1 MGGRMGRGVF
11 VYALLVVGCGP
22 VASDKNLDG
31 PSSIDAPSP
40 DTPPAKRCTPTAPFQ
55 PRVPL
60 TSLNTANSDEGGWL
74 SPDELT
80 FYFDSTRSGTLGGYD
95 IFMARRV
102 SKDADFGN
110 VTPVMG
116 VNDAGHQRDPIVT
129 ADGLTMFALIGT
141 DPNYEVAI
149 ATRTSTSSSFG
160 AFTAISEINSTAND
174 TPTSILSDGSVLY
187 FHSNRSGKVK
197 IYRVTHNGGTWGTPL
212 AVSGVNL
219 NGNDND
225 AEGVI
230 SADELT
236 LFFSSDRAGGVGAYD
251 IWMATR
257 TSTADGFGDPLNV
270 QVLNT
275 VGGDSPQWISAD
287 GCVIYGSGGPG
298 STYDLFIATR
308 GM

>member
-1 MGGRMGRGVF
+1 MVDRRMMGRG
-11 VYALLVVGCGP
+11 ALVCVLLAAGCGDVSGNSNP
-22 VASDKNLDG
+22 DAAK
-31 PSSIDAPSP
+31 PIDAPA
-40 DTPPAKRCTPTAPFQ
+40 PAKRCTPDAPFQ

-60 TSLNTANSDEGGWL
+60 GSLNTADSDEGGWL

-80 FYFDSTRSGTLGGYD
+80 IYFDSTRSGTLGLYD
-95 IFMARRV
+95 IFMATRV

-116 VNDAGHQRDPIVT
+116 VNDAGHQRNPSIT

-141 DPNYEVAI
+141 APNYEVAM

-160 AFTAISEINSTAND
+160 ALTAIAGINSTAND
-174 TPTSILSDGSVLY
+174 EPNSILPDGRVLY
-187 FHSNRSGKVK
+187 FSSNRSGKYK

-212 AVSGVNL
+212 EVSGVNL

-225 AEGVI
+225 SNGLI

-236 LFFSSDRAGGVGAYD
+236 LFFSSDRTGGVGSLD
-251 IWMATR
+251 VWMATR
-257 TSTADGFGDPLNV
+257 RSTADGFSDPVNV

-275 VGGDSPQWISAD
+275 AGLDVVSWISTD
-287 GCVIYGSGGPG
+287 GCVIYGASGPCC
-298 STYDLFIATR
+298 TYDLSMAMR